1 MLSSTQAFPPFE
13 QWQAMSEAEQ
23 DALIGRMERARRRRR
38 GLLRFLAGLGAAAMT
53 AISTALYL
61 GLLG

>member
-1 MLSSTQAFPPFE
+1 MRTSTPAFPPLE
-13 QWQAMSEAEQ
+13 QWQAMSDAEQ

-53 AISTALYL
+53 VISTALYL